1 MRSTGGMKENTK
13 AHRGAKL
20 FGRVLTSP
28 VRTPPQST
36 SELQA
41 GREQN
46 RESEQSL
53 PLWQPAVP
61 TLPIPEDYAM
71 RTLAHAACASLMRER
86 SPLLTT
92 AASDLQIYDSVL
104 ASSYQQLTR
113 YISSGPLGA
122 MNLDIARAYLH
133 AELHGMGA
141 LDTLCHLPGLSDIY
155 VNSPTDIWVQ
165 CSGVTHRTSLSLGS
179 EERVQNLARRLLRR
193 HGVSLDAAHPSG
205 EIIDPSGRRIHAV
218 IPPLSERTLLSI
230 RLPGA
235 VRPSFEQLQHSGM
248 FDERC
253 AHLLKDM
260 VARRL
265 SFVISGGTGT
275 GKTTL
280 LNALLALC
288 PPQQRLLLLEDS
300 PELAPAHPH
309 AVSLHARSANSEGRG
324 AVDLGQLLVQ
334 ALRMGPDRLVMG
346 ECRGAEIVHLFNAM
360 NTGHRGAGTTLHANS
375 AQAVPLRLQALG
387 ALAGLPRDTVDMHAL
402 TAFERI
408 IHLEQGENGRRR
420 VQGIYA
426 LGMDRQRCL
435 ETVPVYIP
443 GGGNLSAVPD
453 LVQRGWNDV

>member
-1 MRSTGGMKENTK
+1 MKENTK
-13 AHRGAKL
+13 ARRGAKL

-28 VRTPPQST
+28 VRTPPQNAVSALNT
-36 SELQA
+36 A
-41 GREQN
+41 
-46 RESEQSL
+46 SEQSVELTQGQQNL
-53 PLWQPAVP
+53 PLWKPPVP
-61 TLPIPEDYAM
+61 TLAIPEDYAM
-71 RTLAHAACASLMRER
+71 RTLALSACAALMRER
-86 SPLLTT
+86 SPLLTH
-92 AASDLQIYDSVL
+92 AMSELQAYDHVL
-104 ASSYQQLTR
+104 AQCYQQLER
-113 YISSGPLGA
+113 DISSGPLGA

-133 AELHGMGA
+133 SELHGMGA

-165 CSGVTHRTSLSLGS
+165 CSGITRRTSLSLGS
-179 EERVQNLARRLLRR
+179 EERVQSLASRLLRR

-230 RLPGA
+230 RLPGT
-235 VRPSFEQLQHSGM
+235 VRPSFEQLQRSGM

-260 VARRL
+260 VDRRL

-360 NTGHRGAGTTLHANS
+360 NTGHRGAGTTLHTNS
-375 AQAVPLRLQALG
+375 AQAVPLRFQALG
-387 ALAGLPRDTVDMHAL
+387 ALAALPRETVDMHAL

-408 IHLEQGENGRRR
+408 IHLEQGRDGKRR

-426 LGMDRQRCL
+426 LGMDKSRCL
-435 ETVPVYIP
+435 EVVPVYIP
-443 GGGNLSAVPD
+443 GASQLNSAD
-453 LVQRGWNDV
+453 ESAQRGESNG